1 MLQFMGSQRVRHD
14 LASTTM
20 KNFKK
25 RYALIGFLLQ
35 EVHCG
40 IKTGIKEIRVKWF
53 FQLSRKKL
61 NQDKTA

>member
-1 MLQFMGSQRVRHD
+1 
-14 LASTTM
+14 M

-35 EVHCG
+35 EVHSG
-40 IKTGIKEIRVKWF
+40 VKTGIKEVTVKWF